1 MIALPGTALW
11 ASAALSSGMTLS
23 VAPAR
28 VWMQLAGTTAQA
40 EPALPTADS
49 VERGDSWNRGW
60 TFFEWRLRPYED
72 RSAGG
77 SGF

>member
-11 ASAALSSGMTLS
+11 ASAALSSRMSLG
-23 VAPAR
+23 VAPAA
-28 VWMQLAGTTAQA
+28 VWMQLADTTAQA
-40 EPALPTADS
+40 APARPTALP

-60 TFFEWRLRPYED
+60 TFFEWHVRPYED

>member
-11 ASAALSSGMTLS
+11 ASAALSSAMSLS
-23 VAPAR
+23 VAPAEG
-28 VWMQLAGTTAQA
+28 WMQLADTTAQA
-40 EPALPTADS
+40 GPAPPTADS

-60 TFFEWRLRPYED
+60 TFFEWRLRPYGD
-72 RSAGG
+72 PSAGG

>member
-11 ASAALSSGMTLS
+11 TSAALSSGMSLS
-23 VAPAR
+23 VAPAE
-28 VWMQLAGTTAQA
+28 VGMQLADTTAQA
-40 EPALPTADS
+40 APARPTAPP

-60 TFFEWRLRPYED
+60 TFFEWRLRRYED